1 MSNIYCVIVGN
12 GSGMIKGVGV
22 QMAHVLGQFF
32 NEKDSV
38 ISLWDSKNV
47 PFLFSLV
54 YSHATSS
61 SKSKRILD
69 FYPFLHLLGDKS
81 LPDFTFSL
89 SIQPKK
95 YILWVNHFLSNPL
108 FILLYLSWNWSST
121 GHLTEAYAKSFMWD
135 NHILQEAQD
144 SQRKSNPHWIY

>member
-12 GSGMIKGVGV
+12 GSGMIKAVGV

-47 PFLFSLV
+47 LLLLSLV
-54 YSHATSS
+54 YSHSTSS

-69 FYPFLHLLGDKS
+69 FYPFLHLLRDKS
-81 LPDFTFSL
+81 FLTSLFLSL
-89 SIQPKK
+89 SSLKNI
-95 YILWVNHFLSNPL
+95 F
-108 FILLYLSWNWSST
+108 F
-121 GHLTEAYAKSFMWD
+121 G
-135 NHILQEAQD
+135 
-144 SQRKSNPHWIY
+144 